1 MNGEVL
7 LDNPP
12 GIIVQVEL
20 KLGRLVNRTLMTLQV
35 LFLML
40 LARLFVGCLHDGDR
54 GDDA

>member
-35 LFLML
+35 LFLMSVNG
-40 LARLFVGCLHDGDR
+40 FISKGM
-54 GDDA
+54 